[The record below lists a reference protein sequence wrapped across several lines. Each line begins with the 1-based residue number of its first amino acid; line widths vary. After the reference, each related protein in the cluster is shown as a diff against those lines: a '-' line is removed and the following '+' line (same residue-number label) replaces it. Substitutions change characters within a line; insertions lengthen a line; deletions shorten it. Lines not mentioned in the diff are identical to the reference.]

1 MDYALELREIRK
13 RYKTHDVLH
22 NLDMQVPFGKVYGF
36 LGRNGAGKTTTIRT
50 ITGLIQP
57 DAGSILVFGQN
68 VRKYRSAAMRSIGA
82 IVEGPAF
89 YPNLSAAGNLRI
101 SADLFDAAY
110 SRIDTVLQ
118 ITDMAKESNRKVKTF
133 STGMKQRLAI
143 ANALIHSPRILILDE
158 PTNGLDPNGVR
169 DLRAL
174 IKRLSGELD
183 ITILISSHI
192 LSEIGQI
199 ADYVGILN
207 DGRLADQFDI
217 RELNRQEQTGL
228 LLDVEQPEQAA
239 ALLQEKGIRFS
250 AVGQQLKVLCPRE
263 QNAEINTMLASGGI
277 TVIRMN
283 PVKDSLEDRFFSA
296 VGSRDPQEV

>member
-1 MDYALELREIRK
+1 MDYALELWEIGK

-36 LGRNGAGKTTTIRT
+36 LGRNGAGKTTTLRT

-57 DAGSILVFGQN
+57 DAGSIFVFGQN
-68 VRKYRSAAMRSIGA
+68 VRKHRSAAMRSIGA

-169 DLRAL
+169 DLRTL

-239 ALLQEKGIRFS
+239 VLLQEKGIRFS

-277 TVIRMN
+277 TVVRMN